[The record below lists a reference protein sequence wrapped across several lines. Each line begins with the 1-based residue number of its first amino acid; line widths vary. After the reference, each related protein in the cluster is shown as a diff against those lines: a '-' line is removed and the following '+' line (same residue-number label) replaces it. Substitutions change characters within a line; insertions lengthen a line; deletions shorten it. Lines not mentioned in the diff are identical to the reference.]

1 MGTMGAGSPVARAG
15 NRHERACP
23 RLEHRVRSSPARLT
37 RRAFFKGALAAAGL
51 APAAAVMP
59 KRSNASDSGAG
70 GAVESDSP
78 RRNRSVMIVGAGVA
92 GLAAAGEL
100 RANGFEDV
108 VVLEA
113 RDRIG
118 GRIWTDTIGG
128 NIPIDLGASWIHGV
142 DGNPISD
149 IAAENDIATRPTDYD
164 NEVVHFPGV
173 AEPRLP
179 ADEVL
184 RRFRELAERR
194 PDSSLQSAYE
204 QYLATYAPGDRE
216 RRYLEY
222 LLNTII
228 EHEYGADIGD
238 LSLQSIEGG
247 SAYAGEDVVFPG
259 GYRQII
265 DTLADDA
272 AVRLGQA
279 VTEIDH
285 SGAGVV
291 LTTASGATFQA
302 AAVIV
307 TVPLGV
313 LKKGR
318 ISFLPSLPPR
328 KQRAIA
334 RLEMGVLNKTCLLF
348 DEVFWDRDVELIGH
362 VGARKGHWAE
372 TLNLYPY
379 TGQPMLMMFNA
390 GTYGARLERY
400 SDRRIV
406 EDAVAVLTDMYGD
419 APAPRNARITRWN
432 ADQWTRG
439 SYSYVPAGS
448 SFEQYAVLG
457 EPVDDKVFF
466 AGEATHHE
474 YPATVHG
481 AFLSG
486 VRAARQI
493 AALPIQPG
501 SS

>member
-1 MGTMGAGSPVARAG
+1 
-15 NRHERACP
+15 
-23 RLEHRVRSSPARLT
+23 
-37 RRAFFKGALAAAGL
+37 
-51 APAAAVMP
+51 
-59 KRSNASDSGAG
+59 
-70 GAVESDSP
+70 
-78 RRNRSVMIVGAGVA
+78 MIVGAGVA
-92 GLAAAGEL
+92 GLAAASEL

-142 DGNPISD
+142 DGNPISA

-173 AEPRLP
+173 TEPRLP
-179 ADEVL
+179 AGEVL

-194 PDSSLQSAYE
+194 PASSLQSAYE

-216 RRYLEY
+216 RRYLDY

-265 DTLADDA
+265 DTLADGA

-302 AAVIV
+302 AGVIV

-328 KQRAIA
+328 KQRAIT

-348 DEVFWDRDVELIGH
+348 DEVFWDRDVEFIGH
-362 VGARKGHWAE
+362 VGTEKGQWAE

-432 ADQWTRG
+432 ADQWTLG

-486 VRAARQI
+486 IRAARQI
-493 AALPIQPG
+493 AALPIRPG

>member
-1 MGTMGAGSPVARAG
+1 MRAMGAGSPVARAG

-23 RLEHRVRSSPARLT
+23 RLEHRVRSSPAGLT

-59 KRSNASDSGAG
+59 KRSDASDSRGG
-70 GAVESDSP
+70 GAAESDSP
-78 RRNRSVMIVGAGVA
+78 RRNRSVVIVGAGVA

-100 RANGFEDV
+100 RANGFENV

-128 NIPIDLGASWIHGV
+128 DIPIDLGASWIHGV
-142 DGNPISD
+142 DGNPISA

-179 ADEVL
+179 AGEVL
-184 RRFRELAERR
+184 RRFRELAARR

-265 DTLADDA
+265 DTLADGA

-279 VTEIDH
+279 VTEIEY

-302 AAVIV
+302 AGVIV

-334 RLEMGVLNKTCLLF
+334 RLE
-348 DEVFWDRDVELIGH
+348 R
-362 VGARKGHWAE
+362 
-372 TLNLYPY
+372 YP
-379 TGQPMLMMFNA
+379 
-390 GTYGARLERY
+390 
-400 SDRRIV
+400 DRRIV

-419 APAPRNARITRWN
+419 VPAPTDARITRWN
-432 ADQWTRG
+432 SDPWTHG

-486 VRAARQI
+486 IRAARQI